1 MTSTAYV
8 WFDTEYSTLE
18 LADAHLLQVAVRITD
33 SDLQPI
39 DPLRRDVN
47 VWVRL
52 PDDVQVS
59 PWILENMPEVVA
71 RCRSTEALEPAT
83 LDRQLTELID
93 RVVGSPGDF
102 KRRPILAGNS
112 VHADWYLA
120 KKFLPGFLSRLHY
133 RHLDVTALKIQW
145 QDWLQGDDFDK
156 DQSAQVALFCP
167 EPKIDTAS
175 KRHDAYY
182 DVQASIAE
190 LNYYRQKF
198 FLPRPA
204 TAAG

>member
-1 MTSTAYV
+1 
-8 WFDTEYSTLE
+8 
-18 LADAHLLQVAVRITD
+18 
-33 SDLQPI
+33 
-39 DPLRRDVN
+39 VN

-59 PWILENMPEVVA
+59 PWIMENMPEIVA
-71 RCRSTEALEPAT
+71 KCRSEEAIPVSE
-83 LDRQLTELID
+83 LDAHLTELID

-120 KKFLPGFLSRLHY
+120 KKFMPGFLSRLHY

-156 DQSAQVALFCP
+156 DQAAQVALFCP
-167 EPKIDTAS
+167 EPKIDPDS

-198 FLPRPA
+198 FLPRPPPPA
-204 TAAG
+204 E